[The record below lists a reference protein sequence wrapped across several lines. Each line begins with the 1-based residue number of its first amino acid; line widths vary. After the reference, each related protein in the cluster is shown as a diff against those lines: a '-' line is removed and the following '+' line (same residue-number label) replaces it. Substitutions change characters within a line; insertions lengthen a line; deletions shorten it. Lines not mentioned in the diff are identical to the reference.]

1 MNRVFIFPLLLLI
14 SISAF
19 AAEGFSSLQEQ
30 MTGKEFDAAGLE
42 KLSPQ
47 ELDELNAWIR
57 KHSLATLAITPS
69 KTNTAASTS
78 SDDSRSLKSEDKGE
92 DTSTITSK
100 LVGKFNGWD
109 GQTVFKLEN
118 GMIWAQASKK
128 KFHTKEIENPVV
140 VIEHGMFGRWYLS
153 VEGIDEDC
161 RVKRIQ

>member
-1 MNRVFIFPLLLLI
+1 MNRIYVSLLLLVF
-14 SISAF
+14 SIPAF
-19 AAEGFSSLQEQ
+19 AVDSFSSLEEQ

-57 KHSLATLAITPS
+57 KHSLATLATAPS
-69 KTNTAASTS
+69 KAGSTVSEAST
-78 SDDSRSLKSEDKGE
+78 DSRGLKSDKGDD

-100 LVGKFNGWD
+100 LVGKFSGWD

-128 KFHTKEIENPVV
+128 KFYTEEIDSPTVTV
-140 VIEHGMFGRWYLS
+140 KHGMFGSWRMYFEE
-153 VEGIDEDC
+153 VDEDVK
-161 RVKRIQ
+161 VKRIQ